1 MLSKFRCAG
10 WFLILLSSS
19 IPSNA
24 SISSSFFCFWHE
36 TEWNRCLDF
45 LHWWLIQGCYCRS
58 TLQCSKQ
65 IELWCTWRWPNLGS
79 CLRTH
84 VPYMVPICQAREIMT
99 DEHPLFPIPTAFV
112 DNWEILHT
120 HHNGLIE
127 AQQRSAQ
134 FCQIWKWRWTYK
146 RAGLGPQ
153 TASFSRNCMLTTS
166 QNR

>member
-24 SISSSFFCFWHE
+24 SILSSFLCFRHE
-36 TEWNRCLDF
+36 TEWNWCLDF
-45 LHWWLIQGCYCRS
+45 LHGWLIKGRHRWS

-65 IELWCTWRWPNLGS
+65 VELWCTRRRPNFGS
-79 CLRTH
+79 SLCTY
-84 VPYMVPICQAREIMT
+84 VPYMVPPCQTREIMT
-99 DEHPLFPIPTAFV
+99 DENPLFPLPTAFV

-120 HHNGLIE
+120 HHNGLID
-127 AQQRSAQ
+127 AQHRSAQ
-134 FCQIWKWRWTYK
+134 FCQTWKWRWTYK

-153 TASFSRNCMLTTS
+153 TVSFLRNCKSTTS